1 MSGWLKAGLIGAVIF
16 VVFRALAG
24 LMTALVPYLCCCT
37 LPLEWVVYGLVG
49 GCIGALAAH
58 WMIPVRSLGPAA
70 VQGALAAAIA
80 AGIGGILGIGMSVV
94 QAAVLGP
101 MQIAEATRQLP
112 PEWVEQM
119 MGAGFDPTVL
129 SGGVVETMVCGATCC
144 SVSFL
149 IAVAAGALGGLVY
162 AGARTP

>member
-16 VVFRALAG
+16 VAIRALVA

-37 LPLEWVVYGLVG
+37 LPLEWIVYGLVG

-58 WMIPVRSLGPAA
+58 WMIPVRRLGPAA

-94 QAAVLGP
+94 QTAVLGP
-101 MQIAEATRQLP
+101 MQTAMAMRQLP
-112 PEWVEQM
+112 PEWVDQM

-129 SGGVVETMVCGATCC
+129 SGGAVETMIISTTCC
-144 SVSFL
+144 GVSFA
-149 IAVAAGALGGLVY
+149 IAVSAGALGGLIFAAV
-162 AGARTP
+162 RSE